1 MERTQT
7 RKDWDRDDE
16 ETREIRRLAEESAR
30 QTIEK
35 VKERHV
41 DSAQVSGTS
50 PGRSAKGRKV
60 ASEESATA

>member
-1 MERTQT
+1 MEKTRT
-7 RKDWDRDDE
+7 RRDWDRDDE

-41 DSAQVSGTS
+41 ESTQVPSTS
-50 PGRSAKGRKV
+50 PGRSSKGRRA
-60 ASEESATA
+60 ASSKSATP